1 MGFQLLFWEEGD
13 WSEVE
18 GGVVDISWYGRGQEG
33 SGIDVQG
40 DNVRFYFIRLQF
52 FLVFFCL
59 AEFDSK
65 AELGLQSVASSSDHF
80 YDVCFLLL
88 GLLPEQSD
96 LY

>member
-1 MGFQLLFWEEGD
+1 M
-13 WSEVE
+13 
-18 GGVVDISWYGRGQEG
+18 
-33 SGIDVQG
+33 
-40 DNVRFYFIRLQF
+40 RFYFIRLQF

-65 AELGLQSVASSSDHF
+65 AELGLQLVASSSDHF